1 MVLYCC
7 IKAGKDMKRNLFSII
22 ICMLFITTPVVSIA
36 GSMINKNQ
44 AIQEVPN
51 NYSDPVQQISFRE
64 RNMASWSEM
73 AKKVAVDGESNDLFG
88 RSVSVFGDYAVIGAY
103 WDDTSGGVDAGSAYV
118 FKRSGTSWTQEA
130 KLLASDSSANDY
142 FGLSVSLS
150 GDYIL
155 IGAATKNMGVG
166 AAYIFKR
173 SGTSWTQEAKL
184 LASDGSPNDHFGRSV
199 SLSGDYALVG
209 AYQYDVSGG
218 VDAGS
223 AYVFKRS
230 GTSWTQEAK
239 LLASDGSG
247 YDYFGTSLS
256 ISGDYAIVGAYW
268 DDTSGGI
275 NSGSA
280 YVFKRSGTSW
290 TQEAKL
296 LASDGSAND
305 YFGYSVFVSEDYAV
319 VGAYWDDTD
328 GVINSGSAYVFK
340 RSGTSWTQE
349 TKLLA
354 SDGSANDHFGNSV
367 SISGN
372 FAIIGAQSDD
382 TSGGVD
388 AGSVYIFR
396 KAMPDLL
403 CSGDLS
409 WTNVKPGETV
419 EGSFIVKNVGDPG
432 TQLDWKVTDWP
443 SWGEWT
449 FNPGSGIDL
458 NPEDED
464 ITVEVTCVVPNVK
477 DKEFNGK
484 VKVENLENS
493 EDYLYLDVTITTP
506 KNKVSNYNFPLI
518 NWLFEQFP
526 NMFPFLK
533 FLLGL
538 N

>member
-103 WDDTSGGVDAGSAYV
+103 WDDTSGGVDA
-118 FKRSGTSWTQEA
+118 
-130 KLLASDSSANDY
+130 
-142 FGLSVSLS
+142 
-150 GDYIL
+150 
-155 IGAATKNMGVG
+155 
-166 AAYIFKR
+166 
-173 SGTSWTQEAKL
+173 
-184 LASDGSPNDHFGRSV
+184 
-199 SLSGDYALVG
+199 
-209 AYQYDVSGG
+209 
-218 VDAGS
+218 
-223 AYVFKRS
+223 
-230 GTSWTQEAK
+230 
-239 LLASDGSG
+239 
-247 YDYFGTSLS
+247 
-256 ISGDYAIVGAYW
+256 
-268 DDTSGGI
+268 
-275 NSGSA
+275 
-280 YVFKRSGTSW
+280 
-290 TQEAKL
+290 
-296 LASDGSAND
+296 
-305 YFGYSVFVSEDYAV
+305 
-319 VGAYWDDTD
+319 
-328 GVINSGSAYVFK
+328 GSAYVFK